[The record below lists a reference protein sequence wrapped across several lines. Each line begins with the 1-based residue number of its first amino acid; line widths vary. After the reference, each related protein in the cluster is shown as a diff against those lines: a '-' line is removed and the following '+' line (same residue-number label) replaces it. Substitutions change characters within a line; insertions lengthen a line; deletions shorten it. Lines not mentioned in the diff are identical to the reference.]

1 MKLAISLHDD
11 LQGADEIDFIP
22 HSKSLRHGICVGWSA
37 WKVSTTPR
45 PRHKISTQKVTRH
58 NPGGAFN
65 LSRAKFA
72 AKVCTRK
79 IIPVQINLLF
89 SPISFIPVYLK
100 QAISERDR
108 VNCAKSSSLV
118 PWIYESEFHVQRG
131 ASGRVQAKIV
141 LGSSFGRQSGPTA
154 GFLSN
159 SSSPSLRIAARW
171 NRPPTVTLVI
181 FLFCQ
186 FSSVVAMA
194 SLPRQMST

>member
-37 WKVSTTPR
+37 WKVSTNPR

-65 LSRAKFA
+65 LSWAKFA

-79 IIPVQINLLF
+79 IIPVQIHLLF
-89 SPISFIPVYLK
+89 SPISFFPVYLK

-118 PWIYESEFHVQRG
+118 PWIYEVSFTCNEVLVGEYKRRLCSEVALGGSRDRPQPCSRIHLLRRCALQCALKH
-131 ASGRVQAKIV
+131 ASDCYTGNFFV
-141 LGSSFGRQSGPTA
+141 LP
-154 GFLSN
+154 
-159 SSSPSLRIAARW
+159 
-171 NRPPTVTLVI
+171 I
-181 FLFCQ
+181 F
-186 FSSVVAMA
+186 
-194 SLPRQMST
+194 